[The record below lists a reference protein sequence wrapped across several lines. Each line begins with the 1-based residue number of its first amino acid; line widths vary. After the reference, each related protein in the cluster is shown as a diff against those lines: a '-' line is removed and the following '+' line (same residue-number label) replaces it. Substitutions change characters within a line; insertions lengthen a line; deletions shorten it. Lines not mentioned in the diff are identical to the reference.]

1 MSNRQNLEELQNSFN
16 SLPRHI
22 KEWLSSEQVSYLVH
36 EINNHFDFRNEK
48 MMIIPNLILYLSVKE
63 LDPLNFLYELSQKL
77 NIDFDQAKI
86 IAKEIEEKILKPIK
100 MKLYDIGIDISMIHY
115 GKPEPKIIEKTV
127 PPASPP
133 IKPSTQPS
141 TMPYAPI
148 QKSFRDFIPR
158 KPGSRNSAAS
168 PENNLTEFALPGKPG
183 EPAPKNI
190 PKKATVDLQTFE
202 IQQKNSNLGRFDLP
216 KEVEPPDNS
225 VTPFMLHQ
233 EDGATAT
240 LPTNREKSTP
250 KFSIKPE
257 LEIKVQDYYQT
268 PPEPKKAPVPVKVE
282 TPHANSAL
290 PPAAS
295 ETQTRPYEQKG
306 TPNSTPRVVHYGGF
320 RTPINNLGYA
330 KDIPRAG
337 ENTVD
342 LRKFSRPENSK

>member
-1 MSNRQNLEELQNSFN
+1 MNEHQN
-16 SLPRHI
+16 I
-22 KEWLSSEQVSYLVH
+22 
-36 EINNHFDFRNEK
+36 
-48 MMIIPNLILYLSVKE
+48 
-63 LDPLNFLYELSQKL
+63 
-77 NIDFDQAKI
+77 
-86 IAKEIEEKILKPIK
+86 
-100 MKLYDIGIDISMIHY
+100 
-115 GKPEPKIIEKTV
+115 
-127 PPASPP
+127 
-133 IKPSTQPS
+133 
-141 TMPYAPI
+141 
-148 QKSFRDFIPR
+148 
-158 KPGSRNSAAS
+158 
-168 PENNLTEFALPGKPG
+168 
-183 EPAPKNI
+183 
-190 PKKATVDLQTFE
+190 FE
-202 IQQKNSNLGRFDLP
+202 IQQKNSNLGRLDHP